1 MVIPVPRKVPRARG
15 EKQHVY
21 GDLGAWPVH
30 ARQSRAPLVPNGS
43 DRGQF
48 VVAALLG
55 VATPPGLS
63 GLSVVETQGAR
74 VDLEGLE

>member
-1 MVIPVPRKVPRARG
+1 MRSSTSTVTSG
-15 EKQHVY
+15 
-21 GDLGAWPVH
+21 LG
-30 ARQSRAPLVPNGS
+30 RYMQGSLVPNGS